1 MQEISE
7 GSAGKMTAGKPEK
20 IRKERIPMPEQP
32 ADERRK
38 NFNEVALGYTKE
50 DTLKEASRCIS
61 CKDAKC
67 VEGCP
72 VNVDIPGFIKL
83 ICDEDFKGA
92 IEKIKETNALPAIC
106 GRVCPQETQ
115 CEALCTLG
123 KKGQPVAIGRLE
135 RFCADYER
143 ETPSETNVKAPET
156 SKPIG
161 KTAAVVGSGPA
172 GLTAAAD
179 LAKLGYKVTIF
190 ESLHKTGGVLSYG
203 IPEFRLP
210 KEIVRQEIE
219 YIKQLGV
226 EVKPNYIIG
235 RIKTLDELC
244 EEFDAVFLGTG
255 AGLPN
260 FMGIPGENFSGVYSA
275 NEFLTRV
282 NLMKAYDPE
291 YDTKVRHGKHV
302 VVIGGGN
309 VAMDAARSALRLGAD
324 EVSIVY
330 RRSEDEMPARREEIE
345 HAKEEGIIFRLLT
358 NPVRI
363 LGDEKFNVTGI
374 ELIKMELGEPD
385 SSGRRSPN
393 PVEGS
398 EFTIPADVV
407 IIAIGTSPNPIIF
420 KGSEGLEQSKRGTV
434 VADEETGATSKCG
447 VFAGGDVVTGAATVI
462 SAMGAGKKA
471 ARAIDEYLRESKPE

>member
-1 MQEISE
+1 MQELN
-7 GSAGKMTAGKPEK
+7 GEK
-20 IRKERIPMPEQP
+20 TVKAKKERTSMPEQP
-32 ADERRK
+32 AEERRK

-50 DTLKEASRCIS
+50 DALAEASRCLS
-61 CKDAKC
+61 CKEPKC

-83 ICDEDFKGA
+83 VCEEDFAGA
-92 IEKIKETNALPAIC
+92 IEKIKGTNALPAIC

-115 CEALCTLG
+115 CEALCVLG
-123 KKGQPVAIGRLE
+123 KKGKPVAIGRLE

-143 ETPSETNVKAPET
+143 QQGVKVPEVPEPT
-156 SKPIG
+156 G
-161 KTAAVVGSGPA
+161 KKVAVVGSGPA

-179 LAKLGYKVTIF
+179 LAKLGHKVTVF
-190 ESLHKTGGVLSYG
+190 ESLHKAGGVLSYG

-210 KEIVRQEIE
+210 KEIVRQEVE
-219 YIKQLGV
+219 YIEKLGV
-226 EVKPNYIIG
+226 EFKPNYIIG

-244 EEFDAVFLGTG
+244 DEFDAVFMGTG

-260 FMGIPGENFSGVYSA
+260 FMGIPGENFNGVYSA

-291 YDTKVRHGKHV
+291 YDTRVRLGKHV
-302 VVIGGGN
+302 VVVGGGN
-309 VAMDAARSALRLGAD
+309 VAMDSARSALRLGAE

-330 RRSEDEMPARREEIE
+330 RRGEEEMPARREEIE
-345 HAKEEGIIFRLLT
+345 HAKEEGITFRLLT

-363 LGDEKFNVTGI
+363 LGDDKFNVTAV
-374 ELIKMELGEPD
+374 ECIKMKLGEPD
-385 SSGRRSPN
+385 KSGRRSPV

-398 EFTIPADVV
+398 EFTIPAEVV
-407 IIAIGTSPNPIIF
+407 VIAIGTSPNPMIF
-420 KGSEGLEQSKRGTV
+420 KGSEGLDQNKKGTV
-434 VADEETGATSKCG
+434 VADKETGATSKCG

-471 ARAIDEYLRESKPE
+471 AKAIDEYLKEQ